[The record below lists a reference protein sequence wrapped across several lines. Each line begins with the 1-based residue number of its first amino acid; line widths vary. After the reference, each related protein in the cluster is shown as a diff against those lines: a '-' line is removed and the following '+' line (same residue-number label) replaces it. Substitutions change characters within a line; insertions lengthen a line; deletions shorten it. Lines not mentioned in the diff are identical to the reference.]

1 VGTTTELLT
10 PVAYMAPAAAGSS
23 DGPSSIMRLFVNSLA
38 ARAGGG
44 LTYVHNVI
52 PHLAAVADL
61 QIAVLSAP
69 GIGKEFPA
77 YANVEFME
85 LGLSAARRFRYEQFE
100 LAERLRAWRA
110 EILLSTGNFALR
122 NSPVPQ
128 ILLSRNSIYMAP
140 DFYRDLI
147 SRHQYRIWLDTRI
160 RAVLARRSVHWAD
173 VTIAPSEAFA
183 VDLRRWSGANNIV
196 AVHHGFDRERFTS
209 DDRPLPA
216 EVENQLRAADGS
228 LKLLFVSH
236 YNYYRNFETLIRALP
251 AIRGSLAGRKLKLL
265 LTCKLAEGENPGP
278 YQPHRA
284 ARLVSELGLGETIVE
299 LGGIA
304 YRQLHHL
311 YARADIYV
319 TPAYIETFAHPLVE
333 AMACGLP
340 IVASDL
346 PVHREICGDAATY
359 FPAFSSEK
367 LAKCVLQLCHS
378 SETSARSIAAG
389 QQRWRQF
396 SWAVHVQEILK
407 ISEQLRHAGGLA
419 RTQAGECTG
428 MGA

>member
-1 VGTTTELLT
+1 
-10 PVAYMAPAAAGSS
+10 
-23 DGPSSIMRLFVNSLA
+23 MRLFLNSLA
-38 ARAGGG
+38 ASAGGG
-44 LTYVHNVI
+44 LTYVRNVI
-52 PHLAAVADL
+52 PHLAAVPDL

-85 LGLSAARRFRYEQFE
+85 LELSAARRFRYEQFE

-140 DFYRDLI
+140 DFYRDLL
-147 SRHQYRIWLDTRI
+147 SRREYRIWLDTRM
-160 RAVLARRSVHWAD
+160 RAVLARKSVHWAD

-183 VDLRRWSGANNIV
+183 VDLRQWSGAKNIV

-209 DDRPLPA
+209 DDRPLSA
-216 EVENQLRAADGS
+216 EVENKLRSAEGS

-251 AIRGSLAGRKLKLL
+251 AIRQGLAGQKLKLL
-265 LTCKLAEGENPGP
+265 LTCKLAGRENPGP
-278 YQPHRA
+278 YRADKA
-284 ARLVSELGLGETIVE
+284 ARLVRELGLGETIVE
-299 LGGIA
+299 LGAIA

-319 TPAYIETFAHPLVE
+319 TPAYTETFAHPLVE

-346 PVHREICGDAATY
+346 AVHREICGDAATY
-359 FPAFSSEK
+359 SPAFSSEG
-367 LAKCVLQLCHS
+367 LAKSVLQLCHS
-378 SETSARSIAAG
+378 SETSARLIAAG

-396 SWAVHVQEILK
+396 SWTVHVQEILK
-407 ISEQLRHAGGLA
+407 ISEQLRHTGSLA
-419 RTQAGECTG
+419 RTEGGRRSAP
-428 MGA
+428 A